1 MITFSGGFV
10 CQGKRVDC
18 GFDRTDPRNHHRTP
32 SQDSLWQEAG
42 SELNPSSHR
51 RYFLF

>member
-1 MITFSGGFV
+1 MITFAGGFL

-18 GFDRTDPRNHHRTP
+18 GLDWTDSCRHHRPPT
-32 SQDSLWQEAG
+32 QDSLWQEAG
-42 SELNPSSHR
+42 SELNPSFHR

>member
-1 MITFSGGFV
+1 MITFAGGFL

-18 GFDRTDPRNHHRTP
+18 GLDWTDSCRHHRPPT
-32 SQDSLWQEAG
+32 QDSLWQEAG